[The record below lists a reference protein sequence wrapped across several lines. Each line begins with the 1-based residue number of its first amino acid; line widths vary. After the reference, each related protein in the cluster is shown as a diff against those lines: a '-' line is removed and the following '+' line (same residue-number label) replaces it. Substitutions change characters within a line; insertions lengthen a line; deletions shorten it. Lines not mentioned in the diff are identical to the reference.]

1 MEKAVSVD
9 EKIRRAEEIYN
20 RRQQENTNRIQARV
34 NVNDETRDY
43 KLLKKMILQILICL
57 LIYFIFYLIKNS
69 NYIFSESFLNKA
81 KEILSYDINFQSQ
94 YEYVMD
100 LINSENNTQ
109 TNETQKIEEQN
120 KMEEENTNSIITQEQ
135 TNQTTT
141 QTLSA
146 TSQTLPEESSSLSQ
160 TQEDAEFIKQN
171 YSLVKPL
178 SGTIT
183 SRFGLRNPTTETVPK
198 YHTGIDIAANT
209 GTIFV
214 AAMEGEVI
222 LVSDQGDYGNHI
234 KIQKDDVITLYA
246 HCSKIYVTE
255 GQEITK
261 GQELGEVGATGNVTG
276 SHLHFEVR
284 RNERLVNPDDLL
296 EF

>member
-120 KMEEENTNSIITQEQ
+120 KIEEENTNSIITQEQ

-214 AAMEGEVI
+214 AAMEGKVI